1 MTTDYTRAPWDLD
14 RASPVAVAP
23 PADRRTSPNPSAEP
37 ATHALDAQ
45 GAGAELTAEEYRAVA
60 ELRDRVSTRLTIED
74 QHYPPGPRREL
85 TRQLIPIPFS

>member
-23 PADRRTSPNPSAEP
+23 PAVPRRLRCARDRTRRTRTA
-37 ATHALDAQ
+37 
-45 GAGAELTAEEYRAVA
+45 AGAELTAEEYRAVA

-85 TRQLIPIPFS
+85 TKPADP